1 MTAGSGVN
9 SETSGTVRVPYYH
22 PFGLATDGVM
32 RCVDCA
38 RLVTVAQL
46 KQIGKCPYC
55 GTRKVKEVQGLSTWE
70 WIQIW
75 TGLITFPHRRLFL
88 REFNRG

>member
-1 MTAGSGVN
+1 MLPGPNWTKN
-9 SETSGTVRVPYYH
+9 ETVPTPYYQ

-32 RCVDCA
+32 RCSDCA
-38 RLVTVAQL
+38 RLVTVAAL
-46 KQIGKCPYC
+46 KQAGKCPRC
-55 GTRKVKEVQGLSTWE
+55 GTRKVKEVQGLSMWE

-75 TGLITFPHRRLFL
+75 TGLIDFPHRRLFL